1 MLPPEK
7 RTQVQITKQS
17 RLRAEG
23 VQPKQAMSILVQ
35 VLLTFLALSACL
47 GDVVT
52 PWKHRLRTNMLKES
66 IRLLD
71 QLQQMEV
78 GLVGI
83 LPIDGRDNL
92 TRLGGNDAESEEDD
106 EHGVH
111 RAPGAWQVDGC
122 VSVCARVRT
131 DPCCLEPDCSSPLCL
146 GKGFL

>member
-1 MLPPEK
+1 
-7 RTQVQITKQS
+7 
-17 RLRAEG
+17 
-23 VQPKQAMSILVQ
+23 
-35 VLLTFLALSACL
+35 
-47 GDVVT
+47 
-52 PWKHRLRTNMLKES
+52 MLKES

-92 TRLGGNDAESEEDD
+92 TRLGGSDAESEEDD

-122 VSVCARVRT
+122 VSVCAHVRT
-131 DPCCLEPDCSSPLCL
+131 DPCCLEPDYSSPLCL